1 MLTRNLY
8 PQLEKHLSNKL
19 ITVITGLRRV
29 GKTTALKHLLEIS
42 KTKNKI
48 LLDLERVEN
57 RHIFNQNSYQHIQDS
72 LLIEGVDITKASVIA
87 IDEIQLVPNITSVM
101 KYFYDTYPVK
111 FIVTGSSSFY
121 LKNHFTESLAGRKRI
136 FEMYPLTFG
145 EYLSFKKSKMDSS
158 ILKPF
163 SKYNATLYS
172 KLKKHYDDYVKW
184 GGLPQ
189 VVTAGSADEKKAYLK
204 DVINAYIELDIRL
217 LSDFSASDDLYKLI
231 RLLATRV
238 GSKIDYSKL
247 SSVMGINRHKL
258 KDYLQLL
265 EQTYF
270 IQTVAPFT
278 KSVDKEISLQRK
290 VYFTD
295 SGALT
300 LFGGMSAGA
309 LFENV
314 IAAQLRSYGTLNYY
328 ARKTGQEIDFI
339 LNENTAIEVKETPT
353 SAHLSTLKA
362 RALQIGIKKSF
373 IIGKHTHGDFE
384 DYVWGGAIF

>member
-1 MLTRNLY
+1 MLNRILY
-8 PQLEKHLSNKL
+8 PQLEKHLPNKL

-29 GKTTALKHLLEIS
+29 GKTTALKHLLEKA

-48 LLDLERVEN
+48 LLDLERIEN

-72 LLIEGVDITKASVIA
+72 LLIEGVDITKPSIVA
-87 IDEIQLVPNITSVM
+87 IDEIQLVPNITSVL

-145 EYLSFKKSKMDSS
+145 EYLDFKKVKVDIST
-158 ILKPF
+158 LKTF
-163 SKYNATLYS
+163 SKFNATLYS

-189 VVTAGSADEKKAYLK
+189 VVTAATADEKRAYLK

-238 GSKIDYSKL
+238 GSKIDYTKL
-247 SSVMGINRHKL
+247 SSVIGINRHKL

-278 KSVDKEISLQRK
+278 KNVDKEISLQRK
-290 VYFTD
+290 IYFTD
-295 SGALT
+295 TGALT
-300 LFGGMSAGA
+300 LFGGMSSGA
-309 LFENV
+309 LFENA
-314 IAAQLRSYGTLNYY
+314 IASQLRAYGTLNYY

-353 SAHLSTLKA
+353 PAYLNTLKA
-362 RALQIGIKKSF
+362 RATQIGIKKHFVVGRHSHAEF
-373 IIGKHTHGDFE
+373 IDH
-384 DYVWGGAIF
+384 VWGGSIF

>member
-1 MLTRNLY
+1 M
-8 PQLEKHLSNKL
+8 
-19 ITVITGLRRV
+19 
-29 GKTTALKHLLEIS
+29 
-42 KTKNKI
+42 
-48 LLDLERVEN
+48 
-57 RHIFNQNSYQHIQDS
+57 
-72 LLIEGVDITKASVIA
+72 
-87 IDEIQLVPNITSVM
+87 
-101 KYFYDTYPVK
+101 
-111 FIVTGSSSFY
+111 
-121 LKNHFTESLAGRKRI
+121 
-136 FEMYPLTFG
+136 
-145 EYLSFKKSKMDSS
+145 
-158 ILKPF
+158 KPF

-278 KSVDKEISLQRK
+278 KSVDREISLQRK

-300 LFGGMSAGA
+300 LFGGMSSGA

-353 SAHLSTLKA
+353 PAYLSTLKA
-362 RALQIGIKKSF
+362 RALQIGIKKCF
-373 IIGKHTHGDFE
+373 LVGKHTHSDFD